1 MSGLANVLTEHRVV
15 LCGGSGGVGKTTTA
29 AALGIAAADAG
40 QRTLVMTIDPARRLA
55 DAMGL
60 ASLTAEPQQVPG
72 VERLSA
78 MMLDAGDTF
87 DGLIKRFATTDEA
100 GQSILDNP
108 YYQQISSTVAGSREF
123 MAMEKLHQLVDDE
136 RFDLL
141 IVDTPPTQNALD
153 FIDSPRRLIELL
165 DGSGLGLIMR
175 ATNVANRLSFGLLG
189 RSQDQFARFIE
200 MLTGYKV
207 VGDLNAF
214 FRSFSEI
221 IDTFRERAR
230 KLQATLR
237 SDDTA
242 FVMVLRPESA
252 LVDAS
257 VRYVSRLR
265 KERMSVAAVVV
276 NQVLQP
282 TAEASA
288 TASEEAVEGL
298 AGEQVGSIEAD
309 FRARLDACVERWTS
323 VASADHAEVERARLL
338 LSVPAVTVPRLT
350 ANVSSLA
357 DLRALAQAL
366 VAR

>member
-1 MSGLANVLTEHRVV
+1 MSALIDILLRHRVV
-15 LCGGSGGVGKTTTA
+15 LCGGSGGVGKTTSA
-29 AALGIAAADAG
+29 AALGIVAAEAG

-60 ASLTAEPQQVPG
+60 ASLTAEPQAVPG
-72 VERLSA
+72 VAGLSA

-87 DGLIKRFATTDEA
+87 DGLITRFAKNEEA
-100 GQSILDNP
+100 GQSILQNP
-108 YYQQISSTVAGSREF
+108 YYQQISATVAGSREF
-123 MAMEKLHQLVDDE
+123 MAMEKLQQLLGDE

-214 FRSFSEI
+214 FRGFSEI
-221 IDTFRERAR
+221 IDTFRERAK

-237 SDDTA
+237 SDSTA
-242 FVMVLRPESA
+242 FVMVLRPETA

-257 VRYVSRLR
+257 VRYVERLHLEKMR
-265 KERMSVAAVVV
+265 VAALIV
-276 NQVLQP
+276 NQVLDEGFKEP
-282 TAEASA
+282 TLVLEAI
-288 TASEEAVEGL
+288 SEVDDPG
-298 AGEQVGSIEAD
+298 
-309 FRARLDACVERWTS
+309 FRSRLELCHQRWAS
-323 VASADHAEVERARLL
+323 VAQADHMEVDRASTLL
-338 LSVPAVTVPRLT
+338 DVPTVTAPRLT

-357 DLRALAQAL
+357 DLRALARAL
-366 VAR
+366 TT

>member
-1 MSGLANVLTEHRVV
+1 MSGLNNLLSEHRVV

-29 AALGIAAADAG
+29 AALGIVAAGSG

-60 ASLTAEPQQVPG
+60 DSLTAEPQQVPG
-72 VERLSA
+72 VEGLSA

-87 DGLIKRFATTDEA
+87 DGLIKRFARSDEA

-123 MAMEKLHQLVDDE
+123 MAMEKLQQMVGDE

-214 FRSFSEI
+214 FRGFSEI

-242 FVMVLRPESA
+242 FLMVLRPEAA

-257 VRYVSRLR
+257 ARYVERLR
-265 KERMSVAAVVV
+265 QEDMRVAAVVV
-276 NQVLQP
+276 NQVLTP
-282 TAEASA
+282 PAELPDELPASLGGDLRA
-288 TASEEAVEGL
+288 ELLECADHWLAV
-298 AGEQVGSIEAD
+298 AAADQVEVA
-309 FRARLDACVERWTS
+309 RARSLLD
-323 VASADHAEVERARLL
+323 
-338 LSVPAVTVPRLT
+338 VPAVAVPRLT
-350 ANVSSLA
+350 ANVSSLD
-357 DLRALAQAL
+357 DLRILASALAH
-366 VAR
+366 R

>member
-1 MSGLANVLTEHRVV
+1 MTVLGSVLSEHRVV

-72 VERLSA
+72 VDRLSA

-87 DGLIKRFATTDEA
+87 DGLIKRFAKSDEA

-123 MAMEKLHQLVDDE
+123 MAMEKLQQLVGDE

-230 KLQATLR
+230 QLQATLR

-242 FVMVLRPESA
+242 FVMVLRPETA

-257 VRYVSRLR
+257 ERYVRRLR
-265 KERMSVAAVVV
+265 DEQMNVAAVVV
-276 NQVLQP
+276 NQVLQSAP
-282 TAEASA
+282 A
-288 TASEEAVEGL
+288 TAPG
-298 AGEQVGSIEAD
+298 AGEEGASDPAMDASLQ
-309 FRARLDACVERWTS
+309 ARLNECVERWTS
-323 VASADHAEVERARLL
+323 VAEADRVEVERAQGLL
-338 LSVPAVTVPRLT
+338 NVPAVSAPRLT
-350 ANVSSLA
+350 ANVSSLS
-357 DLRALAQAL
+357 DLQALAQAL
-366 VAR
+366 LTR